1 MVTRNFRNAS
11 SVDAKRCF
19 DIETSAYEGDEAA
32 TLDKIAKRIETY
44 PEGFL
49 ILEID
54 GRVMGFI
61 NCGCAHMVEM
71 ADEEFKELKGH
82 DPDAPNVV
90 IMSVVVDPL
99 QQGKGH
105 SRALME
111 EFVSRMQQMG
121 KSAIYLM
128 CKEHHIPLYEKLGY
142 SYLRA
147 SASDHGGMAWHEMS
161 REL

>member
-1 MVTRNFRNAS
+1 MVTRNFRNAR

-19 DIETSAYEGDEAA
+19 DIETSAYQGEEAA
-32 TLDKIAKRIETY
+32 TLGKIAKRIATY

-49 ILEID
+49 ILEMD
-54 GRVMGFI
+54 GRVTGFI
-61 NCGCAHMVEM
+61 NCGCAHTVEM

-90 IMSVVVDPL
+90 IMSVVIDPL
-99 QQGKGH
+99 HQGKGH
-105 SRALME
+105 ARALME

-128 CKEHHIPLYEKLGY
+128 CKEQHIPLYEKLGY
-142 SYLRA
+142 CYLRV
-147 SASDHGGMAWHEMS
+147 SASDHGGKTWHEMS